1 MRLKHLMWAGGSLA
15 VLAGLLA
22 IASWWDGATGT
33 GRLHVVGVADDNT
46 TLFIDGQQI
55 TALARGEH
63 YRTELAQG
71 THEVTLT
78 RQGGG
83 TQTHALDVD
92 DGHWER
98 VVPAGSQCFAV
109 LDVTEA
115 HYGNG
120 DRPTLVERHF
130 DGAPFAVGGD
140 HFYAASALPGS
151 IRRGHRVHLVA
162 EVPCVLATAPDPA
175 VLDAAGY

>member
-63 YRTELAQG
+63 YRPSSPRG
-71 THEVTLT
+71 PT
-78 RQGGG
+78 RS
-83 TQTHALDVD
+83 
-92 DGHWER
+92 R
-98 VVPAGSQCFAV
+98 
-109 LDVTEA
+109 
-115 HYGNG
+115 
-120 DRPTLVERHF
+120 
-130 DGAPFAVGGD
+130 
-140 HFYAASALPGS
+140 
-151 IRRGHRVHLVA
+151 
-162 EVPCVLATAPDPA
+162 
-175 VLDAAGY
+175 